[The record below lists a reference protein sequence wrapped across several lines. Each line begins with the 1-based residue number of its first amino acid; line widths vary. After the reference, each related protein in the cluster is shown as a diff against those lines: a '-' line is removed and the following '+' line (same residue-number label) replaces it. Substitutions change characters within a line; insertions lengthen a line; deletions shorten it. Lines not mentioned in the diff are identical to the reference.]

1 MDLEQFTPK
10 QIEYKD
16 VSFCDSPDYN
26 EDFGEGLPF
35 FDFEVTVNYPCV
47 QLKWF
52 VEDMSEVY
60 KGQHVCTVIERPF
73 AVSKKEY
80 KLFSPIS
87 GILLINI
94 FKEDYYYLFEFH
106 DYKLFSVYKDLDSII
121 KNRYLGFKESIEYDN
136 FDKAVSLKWINVTN
150 RVGYSGDS
158 IMPFEYPAHEMTSDM
173 GISMFVSF
181 QIVSNVS
188 YIVFSFNKKDV
199 CLSEGDNIDLLLK
212 GNNQDNK
219 VLNFRIT
226 QLVSHEKYENLY
238 DVSYFC
244 RINDGEINE
253 LIDNDCTN
261 WRIRFFRQPLMTIK
275 GINSNDWCTIS
286 TSYIAFRGFA
296 DAFKV
301 LINKLMKDYH
311 LELDVPSM
319 AENESCYVYLMLDV
333 SNGYYKIGISNRP
346 EYREKTLQSEKPT
359 IEMICAK
366 KYPNRSVA
374 SAIESALHKAYESKR
389 LRGEWFTLDANDV
402 NAIISTLS

>member
-1 MDLEQFTPK
+1 
-10 QIEYKD
+10 
-16 VSFCDSPDYN
+16 
-26 EDFGEGLPF
+26 
-35 FDFEVTVNYPCV
+35 
-47 QLKWF
+47 
-52 VEDMSEVY
+52 
-60 KGQHVCTVIERPF
+60 
-73 AVSKKEY
+73 
-80 KLFSPIS
+80 
-87 GILLINI
+87 
-94 FKEDYYYLFEFH
+94 
-106 DYKLFSVYKDLDSII
+106 
-121 KNRYLGFKESIEYDN
+121 
-136 FDKAVSLKWINVTN
+136 
-150 RVGYSGDS
+150 
-158 IMPFEYPAHEMTSDM
+158 M